1 MRGST
6 QAFLFLITLICILM
20 SQKVLAQSNDQVTTN
35 ELKSLYENGEFK
47 KAISYIKQFEN
58 TKDGSAL
65 IILGDCCWKESY
77 IEEKQSN
84 QLYTQSQ
91 MTQMMAISQGL
102 DYDNSFALFLYQQTQ
117 QAVLK
122 LRLQT
127 VDLYSKASHLG
138 YESGNQRLAYINS
151 ILGNQIGT
159 NIPTYSGSSSSQYNP
174 SNSTYQKSTT
184 KCSMCN
190 GTGFV
195 DGSVAAYGNTSQKW
209 CDGCG
214 KMMSPTHCHGCK
226 ICPSCGG
233 KGNR

>member
-1 MRGST
+1 
-6 QAFLFLITLICILM
+6 M
-20 SQKVLAQSNDQVTTN
+20 SQKVMAQSNDQVTTN
-35 ELKSLYENGEFK
+35 ELKSFYLNGEFK
-47 KAISYIKQFEN
+47 KAISYIKQFEDS
-58 TKDGSAL
+58 KDGSAL
-65 IILGDCCWKESY
+65 IILGDCCWKESN

-84 QLYTQSQ
+84 QLYNQSQ
-91 MTQMMAISQGL
+91 MTQLMAISQGL

-117 QAVLK
+117 QAVLQ

-127 VDLYSKASHLG
+127 VDLYSRASRLG
-138 YESGNQRLAYINS
+138 YEAGTQRLVDFNS
-151 ILGNQIGT
+151 VVGSR
-159 NIPTYSGSSSSQYNP
+159 SGSNNISINGGSSGFQYNP

-184 KCSMCN
+184 KCSLCN